1 MRTLISNKIYISD
14 PTPEIAAYC
23 REKLVIAN
31 PDYEKR
37 RRMGKWLGG
46 TPQRLVLYERDG
58 DTLAL
63 PFGCL
68 RELLPLIGSGEIEC
82 DFLDYRRVDYH
93 CNVPLFDYQEPAV
106 DELVRQKFGILES
119 PAGSGKTQMGVALIA
134 RLGCK
139 TLWLTHTADLLRQSM
154 ERAAMYMDPALF
166 GTITAGKVDIGEG
179 VTFATVQTLAAQD
192 LSRFRYAFDAVIVD
206 ECHHLSGT
214 PTMLRQFSAVV
225 GALACRHKYG
235 LTATLHRADKLER
248 TVCDYLGAVAYSV
261 PASAVDGRIM
271 SVTVQEHPTGI
282 DIGDECLDTD
292 GTIIYSRL
300 VSYLAGSA
308 ARNRLIADDLAAN
321 AGHYNL
327 ILSDRVEH
335 LRTLCDMLPEDIRPL
350 AAVIDGKMQSKR
362 AKAERGAVIEDMRQ
376 GRRRYLFATYKLAKE
391 GLDIPRLDRLYLTT
405 PQKDYATVV
414 QAVGRVART
423 FADKQPPVCYD
434 YVDDADYFRGAFRV
448 RCRHYKKCGCK
459 IERSEQRPAS
469 EK

>member
-1 MRTLISNKIYISD
+1 
-14 PTPEIAAYC
+14 
-23 REKLVIAN
+23 
-31 PDYEKR
+31 
-37 RRMGKWLGG
+37 
-46 TPQRLVLYERDG
+46 
-58 DTLAL
+58 
-63 PFGCL
+63 
-68 RELLPLIGSGEIEC
+68 
-82 DFLDYRRVDYH
+82 
-93 CNVPLFDYQEPAV
+93 
-106 DELVRQKFGILES
+106 
-119 PAGSGKTQMGVALIA
+119 
-134 RLGCK
+134 
-139 TLWLTHTADLLRQSM
+139 
-154 ERAAMYMDPALF
+154 
-166 GTITAGKVDIGEG
+166 
-179 VTFATVQTLAAQD
+179 
-192 LSRFRYAFDAVIVD
+192 
-206 ECHHLSGT
+206 
-214 PTMLRQFSAVV
+214 
-225 GALACRHKYG
+225 
-235 LTATLHRADKLER
+235 
-248 TVCDYLGAVAYSV
+248 
-261 PASAVDGRIM
+261 M

-300 VSYLAGSA
+300 VSYLSGSA

-335 LRTLCDMLPEDIRPL
+335 LRTLCDMLPENIRPL

>member
-1 MRTLISNKIYISD
+1 METLISNKIYILD
-14 PTPEIAAYC
+14 PTPEIIEYC
-23 REKLVIAN
+23 KSKLVISN
-31 PDYEKR
+31 PDYEKK

-58 DTLAL
+58 GTLAL

-68 RELLPLIGSGEIEC
+68 RELLPLLRTSDIKC
-82 DFLDYRRVDYH
+82 DFSEYRRVDYH
-93 CNVPLFDYQEPAV
+93 CSVPLFDYQKPAV
-106 DELVRQKFGILES
+106 DELVRCKFGILES

-139 TLWLTHTADLLRQSM
+139 TLWLTHTADLLKQSM

-166 GTITAGKVDIGEG
+166 GTITEGKVNIGTG

-192 LSRFRYAFDAVIVD
+192 LNRYKYAFDAVIVD

-261 PASAVDGRIM
+261 PASAVADRIM
-271 SVTVQEHPTGI
+271 NVTVKEIPTGI

-300 VSYLAGSA
+300 VNFLAGNA
-308 ARNRLIADDLAAN
+308 ARNQLIADGLAEN
-321 AGHYNL
+321 AEHYNL
-327 ILSDRVEH
+327 VLSDRVEH
-335 LRTLCDMLPEDIRPL
+335 LKTLRDMLPADVRPL
-350 AAVIDGKMQSKR
+350 AAVIDGTMQSKK
-362 AKAERGAVIEDMRQ
+362 AKAERGEIIEDMRQ
-376 GRRRYLFATYKLAKE
+376 GRKRYLFATYKLAKE

-405 PQKDYATVV
+405 PQKDYTTIV
-414 QAVGRVART
+414 QSVGRVART
-423 FADKQPPVCYD
+423 FADKLPPVCYD
-434 YVDDADYFRGAFRV
+434 YVDDADYFRGAFKL

-459 IERSEQRPAS
+459 IERSEQ
-469 EK
+469 